1 MEKLHSV
8 SIHKELCVGCTN
20 CIKECPTEAIRVRDG
35 KAVIADLRC
44 IDCGECIRI
53 CPYHAKYAKIDLL
66 DDIFKKTEKKCIHV
80 AIVSP
85 VLYTQ
90 FPHNTT
96 RANVLLALKSLGF
109 DYVYD
114 ESIGF
119 SSYLK
124 SVRKQID
131 SMIEEAQPLSWR
143 EQREFFPL
151 ISTSCPV
158 VTRLIQLKYRTI
170 IPKLAQYSS
179 PMDIVARMARD
190 KISATEE
197 CDRISVT
204 YVSPCSARK
213 TQALQPLGIK
223 TSYIDYAISIQEV
236 YSRLIHIIEDYHD
249 YDSDQLDKQGI
260 YFSSK
265 TQLRTAAVGGESLNI
280 DIDNFLTV
288 DGINNVMDILNE
300 IESEQL
306 EGIFFVEPYAC
317 SGGCVGG
324 PLCVANRFT
333 AKARLREISSENKQE
348 SISKDLIIDLAMSDA
363 WPWDEGLKD
372 NKAMQLSDDIS
383 LAMTKFEKIEKILKT
398 LPGLDCGACG
408 APSCAAMAED
418 IVQENADI
426 RDCIILRNERNNLD
440 GRNNNE

>member
-20 CIKECPTEAIRVRDG
+20 CIKECPTEAIRVREG

-53 CPYHAKYAKIDLL
+53 CPYHAKYAKIDSLNDL
-66 DDIFKKTEKKCIHV
+66 FQNADKNVYV

-90 FPHNTT
+90 FPHNTS

-109 DYVYD
+109 DYVFD

-124 SVRKQID
+124 AVRATID
-131 SMIEEAQPLSWR
+131 EMIEDAQPLSWR

-170 IPKLAQYSS
+170 IPKLMQYSS
-179 PMDIVARMARD
+179 PMETTAQVVRD
-190 KISATEE
+190 TISVKNKDNI
-197 CDRISVT
+197 CVT

-213 TQALQPLGIK
+213 TQTLQPLGAK
-223 TSYIDYAISIQEV
+223 TSYIDRVVSIQEV
-236 YSRLIHIIEDYHD
+236 YSKLIHILDDYRE
-249 YDSDQLDKQGI
+249 YDPLQLDKQGVF
-260 YFSSK
+260 FSCK
-265 TQLRTAAVGGESLNI
+265 QQLRSAAVGGESLNI
-280 DIDNFLTV
+280 GIDNFLTV

-306 EGIFFVEPYAC
+306 EGIYFVEPYAC

-333 AKARLREISSENKQE
+333 SKARLREISSDNKRE
-348 SISKDLIIDLAMSDA
+348 KIFDPAIMDLPLSASKKWNED
-363 WPWDEGLKD
+363 LKD
-372 NKAMQLSDDIS
+372 NKAMQLSDDITM
-383 LAMTKFEKIEKILKT
+383 AMTKFEKIEKILST

-418 IVQENADI
+418 IVQENAQI
-426 RDCIILRNERNNLD
+426 EDCIILRKGKMNMNEND
-440 GRNNNE
+440 K

>member
-8 SIHKELCVGCTN
+8 SIYKELCVGCTN

-53 CPYHAKYAKIDLL
+53 CPYHAKYAKIDLINDL
-66 DDIFKKTEKKCIHV
+66 FKDKNEKTAHV

-109 DYVYD
+109 DYVFD
-114 ESIGF
+114 EAIGF

-124 SVRKQID
+124 ILRKQID
-131 SMIEEAQPLSWR
+131 QMIEEAQPLSWR

-158 VTRLIQLKYRTI
+158 VTRLIQLKYRTT

-179 PMDIVARMARD
+179 PMEIVAEFARAKLSQTAD
-190 KISATEE
+190 FDQVNI
-197 CDRISVT
+197 T

-213 TQALQPLGIK
+213 TQTIQPLGVK
-223 TSYIDYAISIQEV
+223 STHIDYTISIQEI
-236 YSRLIHIIEDYHD
+236 YSRLIHVLEDYHN
-249 YDSDQLDKQGI
+249 YDPTQLDKEGI

-265 TQLRTAAVGGESLNI
+265 DQLHTAAVGGESQNI
-280 DIDNFLTV
+280 GIENYLTV
-288 DGINNVMDILNE
+288 DGINNVMDILGE

-333 AKARLREISSENKQE
+333 AKARLREISSDNKQE
-348 SISKDLIIDLAMSDA
+348 KFSNQLIVDLPSSDSK
-363 WPWDEGLKD
+363 PWEEGLKD

-383 LAMTKFEKIEKILKT
+383 MAMTKFEMIEKTLKK
-398 LPGLDCGACG
+398 LPSLDCGACG

-418 IVQENADI
+418 IVQENASI
-426 RDCIILRNERNNLD
+426 QDCIILRKGKMEK
-440 GRNNNE
+440 EK